1 VLTLFP
7 NCKHA
12 ATAAHFCL
20 RSDYNDSSV
29 TPIDEAN
36 IQGEVIVD
44 AAYLLFYLRR
54 DRWPE
59 SWGGTAKYDAPMVPV
74 DDAGVGSDEG
84 GATSGGG
91 AAFEC

>member
-1 VLTLFP
+1 
-7 NCKHA
+7 
-12 ATAAHFCL
+12 
-20 RSDYNDSSV
+20 
-29 TPIDEAN
+29 
-36 IQGEVIVD
+36 VIVD

-59 SWGGTAKYDAPMVPV
+59 SWGGTAKYDAPAADGGAAPDSGADASDDEVDPMVPV

-91 AAFEC
+91 AAFNC